1 MRSISRLNSAL
12 RVAIPDFMNPAK
24 SALQLAL
31 DVLDARIQEAQGNLT
46 EAIETWRKAV
56 ALNDTFVYN
65 EPADWYYPVRESLGG
80 ALLRAHKPAEAEAI
94 FRRDLELNPGN
105 GRSLYG
111 LWQSLLAQQKSSE
124 AEKTKVEFKAAWKY
138 ADTQL
143 GVATL

>member
-1 MRSISRLNSAL
+1 
-12 RVAIPDFMNPAK
+12 MNPAK

-46 EAIETWRKAV
+46 QAIETWKKAV

-80 ALLRAHKPAEAEAI
+80 ALLRAHKPLEAETV
-94 FRRDLELNPGN
+94 FRHDLEINPGN

-111 LWQSLLAQQKSSE
+111 LWQSQLAQHKSAEAQKTE
-124 AEKTKVEFKAAWKY
+124 AEFKTAWQH
-138 ADTQL
+138 ADTSL
-143 GVATL
+143 GVSSL